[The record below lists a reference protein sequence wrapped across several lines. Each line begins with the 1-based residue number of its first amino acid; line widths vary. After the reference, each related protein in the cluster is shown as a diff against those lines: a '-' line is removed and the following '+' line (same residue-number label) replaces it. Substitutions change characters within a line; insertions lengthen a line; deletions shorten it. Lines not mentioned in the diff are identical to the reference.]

1 MDLSKSEEMIIAS
14 IKEHITSKSEKEK
27 QNAICD
33 IALFKA
39 MLMEEVYCNTA
50 AFCRKELSKLRV
62 MEANEPSDLPRAVAR
77 KNKEVLLKE
86 AIKLKES
93 ASEFDSKKMRL
104 ITKVFESIN
113 GECAIEAKAMCVD
126 YVIGAI
132 ELFMKHTSEAGTV
145 VCPAISVKEKVLAFP
160 ELLNRDDYRYCQGV
174 GARIHHEG
182 HPGLITRSAR
192 YLRGDTIAILNS
204 KVLSSPRHAA
214 YFSYTLQDD
223 CIDVREDG
231 KNAFLTIPI

>member
-1 MDLSKSEEMIIAS
+1 MDRLFTGLALIDVHDDLARNIAGFIESQHVFDDLSDSKDDWHMAEQVELEMKLPGFDSLLPIIHRPFERALVDNAIAYPFSSWGKSRYSDGSHGVWYGADS
-14 IKEHITSKSEKEK
+14 IKTS
-27 QNAICD
+27 I
-33 IALFKA
+33 
-39 MLMEEVYCNTA
+39 Y
-50 AFCRKELSKLRV
+50 
-62 MEANEPSDLPRAVAR
+62 
-77 KNKEVLLKE
+77 
-86 AIKLKES
+86 ES
-93 ASEFDSKKMRL
+93 AHHWYAGLLSDAGFNKAGVISERRVFWVRCDAAL
-104 ITKVFESIN
+104 IN
-113 GECAIEAKAMCVD
+113 
-126 YVIGAI
+126 
-132 ELFMKHTSEAGTV
+132 L
-145 VCPAISVKEKVLAFP
+145 KEKVLAFP

-231 KNAFLTIPI
+231 KEAFLTIPIQ

>member
-1 MDLSKSEEMIIAS
+1 MDRLFTGLALMDVHDDLARNIVGFIESQHVFDDLSGSEDDWHMAEQVELEMKLPGFDSLLPIIHRPFERALVDRVITYPFSNWGKSRYSDGSHGIWYGADS
-14 IKEHITSKSEKEK
+14 IKTS
-27 QNAICD
+27 I
-33 IALFKA
+33 
-39 MLMEEVYCNTA
+39 Y
-50 AFCRKELSKLRV
+50 
-62 MEANEPSDLPRAVAR
+62 
-77 KNKEVLLKE
+77 
-86 AIKLKES
+86 ES
-93 ASEFDSKKMRL
+93 AHHWYAGLLSDAGFNKAGVISERRVFWVRCDAAL
-104 ITKVFESIN
+104 IN
-113 GECAIEAKAMCVD
+113 
-126 YVIGAI
+126 
-132 ELFMKHTSEAGTV
+132 L
-145 VCPAISVKEKVLAFP
+145 KEKVLAFP

>member
-1 MDLSKSEEMIIAS
+1 MDRLFTSLALIDVHDDLARNIVGFIESQHIFDDLSGSEDDWHMAEQVELEMKLPGFDSLLPIIHRPFERALVDSAITYPFSNWGKSPYSDGSHGVWYGADS
-14 IKEHITSKSEKEK
+14 IKTS
-27 QNAICD
+27 I
-33 IALFKA
+33 
-39 MLMEEVYCNTA
+39 Y
-50 AFCRKELSKLRV
+50 
-62 MEANEPSDLPRAVAR
+62 
-77 KNKEVLLKE
+77 
-86 AIKLKES
+86 ES
-93 ASEFDSKKMRL
+93 AHHWHAGLLSDAGFNKAGVISERRVFWVRCDAAL
-104 ITKVFESIN
+104 IN
-113 GECAIEAKAMCVD
+113 
-126 YVIGAI
+126 
-132 ELFMKHTSEAGTV
+132 L
-145 VCPAISVKEKVLAFP
+145 KEKVLAFP

-231 KNAFLTIPI
+231 IKEFLSIPL